1 MRRIAELAGVSPMT
15 VSRALGNRRRIAD
28 ETRRKIHAIAEKIG
42 YRPDP
47 ELSKLMHHLRGR
59 KLPSFQSLICG
70 VTTRAASAKEPYSE
84 AVTGGARTQAERRGY
99 GFMLLRVASDASD
112 WSGAQRILRSRGVQ
126 GVLLLPQQQPVDLTR
141 LLDWTEFSVVAA
153 TSSAIA
159 PAVHRATPQHFGNAL
174 LLCRNLAARGYRR
187 IGLVIGRDHD
197 VRVDHLFSAAVT
209 WHGLNEAAEFVP
221 PLIFDRDASLVLP
234 DWFKQQQPDVIV
246 ASEEAVVRDYGRIL
260 KLRVPGPV
268 AFATT
273 SVGPE
278 SGRSSLI
285 VGGIDELPAEI
296 GAAAVDLLVSMI
308 ERRVRGLPVSPAST
322 LLAGRCRIGGAR
334 RSRE

>member
-1 MRRIAELAGVSPMT
+1 MT
-15 VSRALGNRRRIAD
+15 VSRALGNGRRIAD

-59 KLPSFQSLICG
+59 KRPSFQSVICG
-70 VTTRAASAKEPYSE
+70 LTTRAASAKEPYSE
-84 AVTGGARTQAERRGY
+84 AVTAGARAQTERRGY
-99 GFMLLRVASDASD
+99 GFMLLRVSPEASD
-112 WSGAQRILRSRGVQ
+112 WSGVQRVLQSRGVQ
-126 GVLLLPQQQPVDLTR
+126 GVLFLPQRQPVDLTR

-174 LLCRNLAARGYRR
+174 LLCRNLAAQGYRR
-187 IGLVIGRDHD
+187 IGLVIGCDHD

-209 WHGLNEAAEFVP
+209 WHGLNEAAAFVP
-221 PLIFDRDASLVLP
+221 PLIFDRDVSMVLP
-234 DWFKQQQPDVIV
+234 DWFKRQKPDVIV
-246 ASEEAVVRDYGRIL
+246 ASEESVVRDYARIL
-260 KLRVPGPV
+260 KLKVPGPV
-268 AFATT
+268 VFSTT

-278 SGRSSLI
+278 SGRSSPI
-285 VGGIDELPAEI
+285 VGGIDELPLEI
-296 GAAAVDLLVSMI
+296 GAAAVDLLASMI
-308 ERRVRGLPVSPAST
+308 ERRVRGLPASPAST
-322 LLAGRCRIGGAR
+322 LLAGRWRAGGVR